1 MAEITAAA
9 VMALREKTGLPMMEC
24 KKALRECGG
33 NTDEAVEWLRKQGI
47 KTQALRADR
56 ETSCGRLA
64 VFTDPALGVATIIE
78 MRCESPPVAGSPDF
92 KDFCNDIAKTLAL
105 GPGANTPEELLAQKS
120 QAHPGQTLAELKAD
134 LFNRM
139 REVFELARIK
149 RVNAPCGG
157 YAHHDGSKAALVE
170 IAGEKVAEAAET
182 AKEIA
187 MHVVAL
193 SPQGDQ
199 AGHAAALHI
208 LAADK
213 MARAL
218 GRHEQN
224 VVSGRRLHLA
234 EVEVEAVAGHQHRPR
249 LEVRLDARL
258 VNIPLQLVG
267 EEDVDHVS
275 LLDGVLDAERLEA
288 MAFGELIV
296 GSAGSLG
303 HNHLEAAITE
313 VLGLG
318 VPLRAVADDG
328 DGLAGEVLEI
338 GVGVVVDRA
347 GQGVRSRKTK
357 GGEGKGSTL
366 GQQLV

>member
-193 SPQGDQ
+193 SPQAIRKEDLDPAVIDKEREILTEAARNEGKPDNIIAKMIEGRLRNFFAKCVLLEQPFVKDDKQSVGQLAKQ
-199 AGHAAALHI
+199 AGIEIKAV
-208 LAADK
+208 DNW
-213 MARAL
+213 RL
-218 GRHEQN
+218 GE
-224 VVSGRRLHLA
+224 
-234 EVEVEAVAGHQHRPR
+234 
-249 LEVRLDARL
+249 
-258 VNIPLQLVG
+258 
-267 EEDVDHVS
+267 
-275 LLDGVLDAERLEA
+275 
-288 MAFGELIV
+288 
-296 GSAGSLG
+296 
-303 HNHLEAAITE
+303 
-313 VLGLG
+313 
-318 VPLRAVADDG
+318 
-328 DGLAGEVLEI
+328 
-338 GVGVVVDRA
+338 
-347 GQGVRSRKTK
+347 
-357 GGEGKGSTL
+357 
-366 GQQLV
+366 